1 MKTLD
6 SGRAG
11 GTPITQTPSQQ
22 QTTLGNFHF
31 QQDPN
36 NPQIWIITNDPA
48 AAAPSSRHANH
59 SNNQSARMPG
69 GSESSNMMPRD
80 YKMRSNIIV
89 LLSNVFRNDELQR
102 HRRTHTGEKRFACG
116 DCGKKFTRSDHLTKH
131 ERTHTRKRMLMTQP
145 LRVNYN

>member
-1 MKTLD
+1 ML
-6 SGRAG
+6 RENELRF
-11 GTPITQTPSQQ
+11 SQEY
-22 QTTLGNFHF
+22 LKVVSGNFHF

-80 YKMRSNIIV
+80 YKMVMDDVMLLLFSQV
-89 LLSNVFRNDELQR
+89 LDITVLVI
-102 HRRTHTGEKRFACG
+102 
-116 DCGKKFTRSDHLTKH
+116 
-131 ERTHTRKRMLMTQP
+131 
-145 LRVNYN
+145 